1 MAVDDTAPRAQRPG
15 PIALADLFDA
25 ALKDLTPNPNPR
37 APAPMAVPT
46 PAASGDAFLF
56 RGNRHES
63 VPRRL
68 FVDRRLTPLERNAW
82 QVFRLML
89 NDDGVTTFP
98 TYEQLRPWL
107 ASMPCAGQASHETV
121 ARALTLLRLTRW
133 LSLVRRRR
141 DPKTGRILGNL
152 YVLHDEPLTLFEAMQ
167 LDADYL
173 ALVSQSL
180 GHSAKAVQVVGLNTL
195 QEIADDP
202 MLSGRTLPSR
212 LQVLAERLADQGIT
226 ATASYPQEDAIHD
239 SEEGPAS
246 LLRNGERP
254 SSESEAGP
262 KPAPDGALRNPKQD
276 RTVRS
281 SRIDEVRT
289 TAQARALGDL
299 QWPKR
304 FAELRRNSKP
314 APGWRCS
321 KWTLPCGRLCWTSGP
336 HGAASMASATP
347 PGTCSAS
354 SSAPCAASSMRGPSR
369 PARQRQHHRRRERHR
384 PSRRAT
390 SCRPR
395 WPGSTSS
402 ACAICCANPER
413 RAWQGHEADLLG
425 GRQKRS
431 PGDGCVVKR
440 RTTAR
445 HAAQN
450 LSRAPARP

>member
-1 MAVDDTAPRAQRPG
+1 MAVDDTAPRAPRQG

-56 RGNRHES
+56 SGNRHES

-226 ATASYPQEDAIHD
+226 ATQSYPQEDAIHD

-254 SSESEAGP
+254 SSDSEAGP
-262 KPAPDGALRNPKQD
+262 KPASDASLRNPKQD

-289 TAQARALGDL
+289 TAREREQARAMQGIRLPERFLDL
-299 QWPKR
+299 KEEQQAGAMVALQQVDASLRQAVLDEW
-304 FAELRRNSKP
+304 AERCRGSAIRNP
-314 APGWRCS
+314 AGYLFGIIQRAIRGEFNAWA
-321 KWTLPCGRLCWTSGP
+321 KQAG
-336 HGAASMASATP
+336 
-347 PGTCSAS
+347 
-354 SSAPCAASSMRGPSR
+354 SAPPPAATRDAPPEPPR
-369 PARQRQHHRRRERHR
+369 NVVPPEVAKQHIDRLRE
-384 PSRRAT
+384 
-390 SCRPR
+390 
-395 WPGSTSS
+395 
-402 ACAICCANPER
+402 
-413 RAWQGHEADLLG
+413 LL
-425 GRQKRS
+425 RKS
-431 PGDGCVVKR
+431 
-440 RTTAR
+440 
-445 HAAQN
+445 
-450 LSRAPARP
+450 

>member
-1 MAVDDTAPRAQRPG
+1 MAVDDTAPRAPRQG

-56 RGNRHES
+56 SGNRHES

-289 TAQARALGDL
+289 TAREREQARAMQGIRLPERFLDL
-299 QWPKR
+299 KEEQQAGAMVALQQVDASLRQAVLDEW
-304 FAELRRNSKP
+304 AERCRGSAIRNP
-314 APGWRCS
+314 AGYLFGIIQRAIRGEFNAWA
-321 KWTLPCGRLCWTSGP
+321 KQAG
-336 HGAASMASATP
+336 
-347 PGTCSAS
+347 
-354 SSAPCAASSMRGPSR
+354 SAPPPAATRDAPPEPPR
-369 PARQRQHHRRRERHR
+369 NVVPPEVAKQHIDRLRE
-384 PSRRAT
+384 
-390 SCRPR
+390 
-395 WPGSTSS
+395 
-402 ACAICCANPER
+402 
-413 RAWQGHEADLLG
+413 LL
-425 GRQKRS
+425 RKS
-431 PGDGCVVKR
+431 
-440 RTTAR
+440 
-445 HAAQN
+445 
-450 LSRAPARP
+450 